1 MGRRRTL
8 AIPLGAAGAA
18 VIVERHGRGAAS
30 GRSEP
35 GGVLMGDAVGYDALS
50 RLILGS
56 FYRSIAADVAQ
67 AAPNGARVLEV
78 GCGPGHLST
87 RLARQHG
94 LDMTIPLGPR
104 PPVRDV
110 RSSGSP
116 SSGSRSLC
124 ATSGTS
130 TRCDA
135 SGTRSFSRVDRN
147 TDPSPTRSG
156 HRVERCDG
164 WVARSSVRN
173 AWHVKQG
180 WRASLPDNLLR
191 NPGP

>member
-67 AAPNGARVLEV
+67 AAPNGAWVLEV

-94 LDMTIPLGPR
+94 LDMTIPLGPTPAR
-104 PPVRDV
+104 ARREIERLAELGVAELVCHFRD
-110 RSSGSP
+110 
-116 SSGSRSLC
+116 LD
-124 ATSGTS
+124 T
-130 TRCDA
+130 
-135 SGTRSFSRVDRN
+135 
-147 TDPSPTRSG
+147 
-156 HRVERCDG
+156 
-164 WVARSSVRN
+164 
-173 AWHVKQG
+173 
-180 WRASLPDNLLR
+180 LR
-191 NPGP
+191 RFRDEVVLAG